1 MTLATPAS
9 YDAPYRAV
17 ELPAKGTGLVAS
29 RCISTGEIVV
39 QEDAPLEINMREV
52 FSARQSGQDVDAMDV
67 LEARFQVP
75 TRGRAHRGV

>member
-17 ELPAKGTGLVAS
+17 ELPAKGIGLVAS